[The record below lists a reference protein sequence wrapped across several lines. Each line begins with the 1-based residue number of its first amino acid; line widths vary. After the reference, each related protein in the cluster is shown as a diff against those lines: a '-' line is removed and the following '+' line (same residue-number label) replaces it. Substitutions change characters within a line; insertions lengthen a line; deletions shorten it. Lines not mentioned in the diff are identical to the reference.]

1 MQDVID
7 DVICSRKY
15 IPEDCLRWVR
25 APSRPQ
31 LVQVGEEGEVDDAE
45 AHVAQ
50 GGGAETL
57 VQPEDALS
65 RSSSSSNVS
74 SSSSLVSQVLSTFSA
89 SSFFVSESAEIFGRW
104 AVDWPAAWSSILIS
118 IFNFHL
124 SNIFFIYKLSNKT
137 FVFFVVS
144 NFQQNLEFSN
154 LNFRT
159 KPQVFS
165 IFPFS
170 NKT

>member
-1 MQDVID
+1 M
-7 DVICSRKY
+7 Y

-25 APSRPQ
+25 APPRPQ
-31 LVQVGEEGEVDDAE
+31 LVQVGKEGEVDDAE

-65 RSSSSSNVS
+65 RSSSSNV

-124 SNIFFIYKLSNKT
+124 SNLFFHIQIFKQNLC
-137 FVFFVVS
+137 FFVVS